1 MVVPYSAGGPT
12 DVVARMLAIPM
23 GKSLGQT
30 VIVEN
35 TVGAGGTIAPTRVA
49 KAAPNGYTI
58 LIHHMGMATAPA
70 LYKKL
75 NYDPLKDFEYIGQVL
90 DVPMTLLSRKDFP
103 ASTYPELL
111 AYVKANKDKVTLA
124 NAGVGAVSQLCGLLF
139 MNQIGVQLTTVP
151 YKGAGPA
158 LNDLMGGQVDLL
170 CDQTTQTAPVI
181 KDGNRVKVFGV
192 TTPKRLSSMPNIPTL
207 DEQGLKGFDVRVW
220 HGVYAP
226 KGTPPAVIEK
236 LNVALRAA
244 LQDDMVKH
252 RLAELSSEIVPLEK
266 QTSGKPAHAPRG
278 GGGEVG
284 QGDPCG
290 RRAGGLRFS
299 LGRARSASAAF
310 RRKAGAVAARTGP
323 CSGAVGIAVLDGPA
337 RRGGALRQ
345 PRTRAPAHRRKGCPK
360 ARPRRSRRCPMS
372 RDGSRGCGLR

>member
-1 MVVPYSAGGPT
+1 MTSKIRTWLGIALTAALAPLHVPAAAQAAWPDKPITLVVPYSAGGPT

-35 TVGAGGTIAPTRVA
+35 MVGAGGTIAPARVA
-49 KAAPNGYTI
+49 RAAPNGNTI

-70 LYKKL
+70 LYRKL
-75 NYDPLKDFEYIGQVL
+75 SFDPLKDFEYIGQVL

-103 ASTYPELL
+103 ANNFQELL
-111 AYVKANKDKVTLA
+111 AHVRANKDKVTLA
-124 NAGVGAVSQLCGLLF
+124 NAGIGAVSQLCGLLF
-139 MNQIGVQLTTVP
+139 ANQAGVELTTVP

-192 TTPKRLSSMPNIPTL
+192 TTPRRLASMPAIPTL
-207 DEQGLKGFDVRVW
+207 DEQGFKDFDVRVW

-226 KGTPPAVIEK
+226 KGTPADVTAK

-244 LQDDMVKH
+244 LQDEAV
-252 RLAELSSEIVPLEK
+252 RARIAELSAEIVPMDKVTPESLRALLTTETAK
-266 QTSGKPAHAPRG
+266 WGKVIRASGVQA
-278 GGGEVG
+278 E
-284 QGDPCG
+284 
-290 RRAGGLRFS
+290 
-299 LGRARSASAAF
+299 
-310 RRKAGAVAARTGP
+310 
-323 CSGAVGIAVLDGPA
+323 
-337 RRGGALRQ
+337 
-345 PRTRAPAHRRKGCPK
+345 
-360 ARPRRSRRCPMS
+360 
-372 RDGSRGCGLR
+372 

>member
-1 MVVPYSAGGPT
+1 MKSTWKAIAWATLGIGLLGIQANAMAQAAWPEKPVTLVVPYSAGGPT

-35 TVGAGGTIAPTRVA
+35 TVGAGGTIAPARVA
-49 KAAPNGYTI
+49 KAPPNGYTI

-75 NYDPLKDFEYIGQVL
+75 SYDPLKDFEYVGQVL

-103 ASTYPELL
+103 ASTFPELL
-111 AYVKANKDKVTLA
+111 SYVKANKDKVSLA

-139 MNQIGVQLTTVP
+139 MSQIGVDLTTVP

-181 KDGNRVKVFGV
+181 KEGNRVKVFGV

-236 LNVALRAA
+236 INVALRAA
-244 LQDDMVKH
+244 LQDDVVKQ
-252 RLAELSSEIVPLEK
+252 RLADLSSEIVPMDKVTPE
-266 QTSGKPAHAPRG
+266 
-278 GGGEVG
+278 
-284 QGDPCG
+284 
-290 RRAGGLRFS
+290 
-299 LGRARSASAAF
+299 
-310 RRKAGAVAARTGP
+310 
-323 CSGAVGIAVLDGPA
+323 
-337 RRGGALRQ
+337 ALRSHL
-345 PRTRAPAHRRKGCPK
+345 TAEIAKWGKVIRAAGIQ
-360 ARPRRSRRCPMS
+360 
-372 RDGSRGCGLR
+372 GE

>member
-1 MVVPYSAGGPT
+1 MELKAKVLLCASLAAGLLGVQSPAAAQAAWPDKPITMVVPYSAGGPT

-30 VIVEN
+30 VVVEN
-35 TVGAGGTIAPTRVA
+35 TVGAGGTIAPARVA
-49 KAAPNGYTI
+49 KAKPDGYTI

-75 NYDPLKDFEYIGQVL
+75 PYDPLKDFEYIGQVM

-103 ASTYPELL
+103 ANNFKELL
-111 AYVKANKDKVTLA
+111 AYVKANKDKVSLA
-124 NAGVGAVSQLCGLLF
+124 NAGIGAVSQLCGLLF
-139 MNQIGVQLTTVP
+139 ASQIGVDLTTVP

-192 TTPKRLSSMPNIPTL
+192 TTPKRLASMPDIPTL

-220 HGVYAP
+220 HGIYAP
-226 KGTPPAVIEK
+226 KGTPAAVTGK

-244 LQDDMVKH
+244 LQDEVVKQ
-252 RLAELSSEIVPLEK
+252 RLADLSSEIVPMDKVTPE
-266 QTSGKPAHAPRG
+266 
-278 GGGEVG
+278 
-284 QGDPCG
+284 
-290 RRAGGLRFS
+290 
-299 LGRARSASAAF
+299 
-310 RRKAGAVAARTGP
+310 
-323 CSGAVGIAVLDGPA
+323 
-337 RRGGALRQ
+337 ALRSHLAAE
-345 PRTRAPAHRRKGCPK
+345 TTKWGKVIRAAGIQ
-360 ARPRRSRRCPMS
+360 
-372 RDGSRGCGLR
+372 GE